1 MKPRLT
7 IFFTKFKTI
16 RIDDTTGVQW
26 PDWYSNG
33 THVLTRTPWLSTIT
47 TEPTTTTTTEINATT
62 TAPPQDPRH
71 PLVQEISAY
80 PYTMVIYG
88 IASLLAQLI
97 LVAGLWFRLRVLV
110 GTWIIFGLA
119 DLLGILLIM
128 VWLLGNPMKEI
139 G

>member
-1 MKPRLT
+1 MKPRFT
-7 IFFTKFKTI
+7 IFFSF
-16 RIDDTTGVQW
+16 RIDDTSGVQW

-47 TEPTTTTTTEINATT
+47 TEPTTTTTEINATT
-62 TAPPQDPRH
+62 TATPQDPRH

-97 LVAGLWFRLRVLV
+97 LIAGLWFRLRVLV